1 VVEDARVTGAVARSP
16 IRPELPEGVLSGWV
30 VSRRRTG
37 AALTLTDCTP
47 LAKVIVRAGWDGAV
61 SRLLGASFGR
71 AMRQALDTPAPTGSA
86 VRDVLVV
93 GSGPGE
99 WLVLGPP
106 GEQGRLARTLEA
118 AVAGAREL
126 VTVVDVTH
134 GRAVVR
140 LTGIR
145 GRDVLAKEC
154 AADLGDEGCPN
165 GAALRGSVGGLITD
179 LVRDDTAGRAS
190 YLLHCERSSGQYL
203 FDTLLDAGREFGVEV
218 DGFVLPGL

>member
-1 VVEDARVTGAVARSP
+1 VVEDARVPGAVARSP
-16 IRPELPEGVLSGWV
+16 IRPEPPEGVLTGWV
-30 VSRRRTG
+30 VSRRRTR

-47 LAKVIVRAGWDGAV
+47 LAKVMVRAGWDGAV
-61 SRLLGASFGR
+61 AAIIGVPFGR
-71 AMRQALDTPAPTGSA
+71 ATRQTLGTPAPPEPG
-86 VRDVLVV
+86 VREVLVV

-106 GEQGRLARTLEA
+106 GEVGRLARTLEA

-145 GRDVLAKEC
+145 ARDVLAKEC
-154 AADLGDEGCPN
+154 AADLGDEVCPD
-165 GAALRGSVGGLITD
+165 GAALRCSVGGLITD
-179 LVRDDTAGRAS
+179 LVRDDTAGTAS

-203 FDTLLDAGREFGVEV
+203 FDTLLDAGHEFGVDV
-218 DGFVLPGL
+218 DGFVIPGL

>member
-1 VVEDARVTGAVARSP
+1 MVEDLRVRGAVARSP
-16 IRPELPEGVLSGWV
+16 IRPEPPEGMLSGWV
-30 VSRRRTG
+30 VSRRRTR
-37 AALTLTDCTP
+37 AVLTLTDCTP

-61 SRLLGASFGR
+61 ARTLGVPFGR
-71 AMRQALDTPAPTGSA
+71 ARRQVLDTPAPS
-86 VRDVLVV
+86 DSPLPEVLVV

-118 AVAGAREL
+118 AVAPAREL

-134 GRAVVR
+134 GRAAVR

-145 GRDVLAKEC
+145 VRDVLAKEC
-154 AADLGDEGCPN
+154 AADLGDEVCPN
-165 GAALRGSVGGLITD
+165 GAALRGSVGGLVTD
-179 LVRDDTAGRAS
+179 LVRDDAAGRAS

-218 DGFVLPGL
+218 DGFDLPGL